1 MTSALDSS
9 PTQHIELSVEGMS
22 CASCVG
28 RVQRALEKNPDV
40 IKATVNLTTERAYI
54 ELNSTAQIDAQAL
67 TQILDKAGYPAQ
79 VIEKNIATKLQLSV
93 ENMSCASCVGRV
105 QRALEKIDGVR
116 EAHVNLATERADVT
130 LSKMIDSTTILTTLE
145 QAGYPATLIIQQS
158 SQHNLDE
165 KRQQEAKILYK
176 ELIIAAIFA
185 LPVFILEMGSHLIP
199 SFHTWIA
206 HHIGIQNSWYIQFS
220 LATMVLLFAGQRFY
234 RSGIPALLRGA
245 PDMNSLVAVG
255 TLAAYSY
262 SIVATF
268 SPNLL
273 PAQSIA
279 VYFESAVVIIVL
291 ILFGRYLEVKAK
303 GRTTQAIQHLLALQ
317 PKIAHR
323 QQGEQYIDVPIS
335 ALQVNDIILIKPGE
349 KIPTDGIILDG
360 NSHIDE
366 SMMTGEAQPIS
377 KTKNELVIGGTVNQ
391 QGSLI
396 VQTTAVGEQTL
407 LAQII
412 NLVEQA
418 QGSKLPIQTMVDK
431 VTLWF
436 VPAVMG
442 IAILTFVLWLIL
454 APQVGLNLALV
465 NAVAVLIIACPCAMG
480 LATPTSI
487 MVGTGRAAELGVLFR
502 QGDALQQLKEAK
514 VIAFDKTGT
523 LTLGKPKLTDFIADK
538 ASDHNTLLGYA
549 ASLESQSEH
558 PIAHAVVEA
567 AQKQKLPLL
576 PVRNFQAIVGEG
588 IQANINEDNIYIGA
602 QRFMQSLQLSCENFL
617 TQATQLADAGK
628 TPVFL
633 AINQQVRAV
642 FAVSDPL
649 KKDSIQAIK
658 ALHQLGLKTAMIS
671 GDNQR
676 TAEYIARQ
684 LGIDTVI
691 AEVLPHEKVTALTKL
706 QQQYG
711 TAAFVG
717 DGINDAPALAA
728 ADIGIAIGT
737 GTDIA
742 IETADVVLMSGS
754 IQGVV
759 NAVALSQATI
769 KNIQQNLFWAFAYNV
784 ALIPIAAG
792 ILYPFNGTLLS
803 PMFAAAAMAL
813 SSIFVLSNALRLK
826 RFQTSA

>member
-1 MTSALDSS
+1 MTSTSDST
-9 PTQHIELSVEGMS
+9 TQHIELSVEGMS

-40 IKATVNLTTERAYI
+40 VKATVNLTTERAYI
-54 ELNSTAQIDAQAL
+54 ELNPTAQIDAQGL

-79 VIEKNIATKLQLSV
+79 VIEKSSSTQLQLSV

-105 QRALEKIDGVR
+105 QRVLEKIEGVTQ
-116 EAHVNLATERADVT
+116 AHVNLATERADVT
-130 LSKMIDSTTILTTLE
+130 LNKIIDSATILDTLE
-145 QAGYPATLIIQQS
+145 QAGYPATLIVQQS
-158 SQHNLDE
+158 HQNSLDE
-165 KRQQEAKILYK
+165 KRQQEAKTLYK
-176 ELIIAAIFA
+176 ELILAAILA

-199 SFHTWIA
+199 NFHTWIA
-206 HHIGIQNSWYIQFS
+206 QHIGIQNSWYIQFV
-220 LATMVLLFAGQRFY
+220 LATLVLLFAGQRFY
-234 RSGIPALLRGA
+234 RLGIPALLRGA

-273 PAQSIA
+273 PAESIA

-323 QQGEQYIDVPIS
+323 QQGQQYIDVPIS
-335 ALQVNDIILIKPGE
+335 ALQVNDIVLIKPGE

-360 NSHIDE
+360 SSHVDE
-366 SMMTGEAQPIS
+366 SMMTGEAQAMR
-377 KTKNELVIGGTVNQ
+377 KTKNDQVIGGTVNQ

-396 VQTTAVGEQTL
+396 VQTTAIGEQTL
-407 LAQII
+407 LAQIV

-436 VPAVMG
+436 VPAVMV
-442 IAILTFVLWLIL
+442 IAILTFVLWLFL
-454 APQVGLNLALV
+454 APQAGLNLALV

-538 ASDHNTLLGYA
+538 ASEHDTLLSYA

-567 AQKQKLPLL
+567 AQEQNLPLL
-576 PVRNFQAIVGEG
+576 SVKNFQAIVGEG
-588 IQANINEDNIYIGA
+588 IQATIDKDTVYIGA
-602 QRFMQSLQLSCENFL
+602 QRFMQSLQLSCEDFL
-617 TQATQLADAGK
+617 TQAAQLADAGK

-633 AINQQVRAV
+633 AVNQKVRAV

-658 ALHQLGLKTAMIS
+658 VLHQLGLKTAMIS

-684 LGIDTVI
+684 LAIDTVI

-711 TAAFVG
+711 TVAFVG

-826 RFQTSA
+826 RFQIST